1 MPGISPLSLHNPPPP
16 SPSFFDGL
24 VKTFEA
30 RYNFKGNEEQN
41 ELSFNKGEKL
51 LLEKE
56 GRKVKW
62 FVGKKIGGAQQEK
75 EGEGGGGLWRERG
88 LIPGNYVVLVDE
100 ETVLNRL
107 FVAEDRIGS
116 VRTEKNNLISKISIL
131 QQKSLQ
137 VINELR
143 GTIQKTREQFGAK
156 IIELSKQNKLFLS
169 QLSSLNSLNQQLELE
184 LLLLRQKNESSDN
197 NNAPTTQ
204 TKEMSEATSLKT
216 SAPSPLPNSN
226 SNDNNSNNN
235 DNNSNS
241 NDNNSNNNNNN
252 SNNNNNNSNS
262 NNNNNGNFE
271 EETMA
276 LLEQLTEVAN
286 SSEEGSNAIIPRVSV
301 GAFSKNSFSP
311 LAVLGGKSEQK
322 NQRSEE
328 SGESNEL
335 QQELSEAELEVDME
349 DESSILSAILG
360 AEQQQN
366 TTPTPS
372 SLEGSRS
379 SRRGEEEAR
388 REERGEESLPNTSQN
403 PKLVLGLPSEKC
415 TQCGRK
421 MDGVERIKALQL
433 PTVSPKTQQTIN
445 TFFADE
451 FVSFIF

>member
-1 MPGISPLSLHNPPPP
+1 M
-16 SPSFFDGL
+16 
-24 VKTFEA
+24 
-30 RYNFKGNEEQN
+30 
-41 ELSFNKGEKL
+41 SFNKGEKL

-235 DNNSNS
+235 D
-241 NDNNSNNNNNN
+241 NN